1 VIVWVADPGPY
12 LVEKHPP
19 PDAEA
24 LLWTFSTSV
33 RFVPSKKEKGEKHQR
48 RSRKN
53 FWPEW
58 QLPPSFLL
66 SASAVV
72 LQQNPTAGPVRG
84 GCIRQGRCGD
94 LQTSAFP

>member
-48 RSRKN
+48 RSRNAEAESKN
-53 FWPEW
+53 EHRVERG
-58 QLPPSFLL
+58 
-66 SASAVV
+66 VV
-72 LQQNPTAGPVRG
+72 GH
-84 GCIRQGRCGD
+84 
-94 LQTSAFP
+94 